1 MSTVRELRARFTAQA
16 EGMKAVARSVKKD
29 LQGIGDTTEKSTK
42 RVNNGFGD
50 LNKSLASLDKN
61 LQKVGDA
68 KGFEDLNKT
77 LRKVRT
83 ELASTGKISAQSM
96 KELQVSVKGAK
107 DNFGSLGDEGKVSLS
122 GLNKFLNR
130 VDAQLGNIDFD
141 NLKDGL
147 SDVNDELVTTGDQF
161 DHMNR
166 NAKDAGSEF
175 GNFRDKTSGVL
186 SEIRALKR
194 EMQSFKKEMEL
205 ATLKAVLP
213 FKKKMIETERDMF
226 KLAHSM
232 GNYSGSTKEF
242 MGQVNQLG
250 KEFKK
255 TQDAMINADRSIAK
269 SMIQTAGQM
278 ANMSTQ
284 ASKISDNYTR
294 MANPI
299 YNVNKAGLAVADTLN
314 KIANNG
320 NAATLALKLL
330 GPNAS
335 MKQLYDMQGMIN
347 QGLMRF
353 QMVALAAVATSA
365 LLYTSLFKIA
375 KGPDPSEV
383 YQKQAEALAEYTK
396 AVQDRTKE
404 IMDAWSLFE
413 DIQLKKTSGKQLIKN
428 LDEQVEA
435 LKNWRTNLA
444 EISQRAGEEFAQYL
458 AAMGPEAAGEI
469 SAITKMSEP
478 ELNKYVALWKE
489 KMAQATGQAV
499 SELEELK
506 AATDKKVQ
514 ELQDS
519 LTPLGLALEPLKQV
533 WAEAIQPMVD
543 AFTMVAVPIVNF
555 LTLIGEMIVKFNEAH
570 PVMALI
576 IQGILMLIPILTL
589 LLSPLAVGI
598 GLIAG
603 FKAALASVWPL
614 IGPLITGLAAMS
626 GTVWI
631 VAAAIIGLVAG
642 IMYLWK
648 TNETFRNGIISGWN
662 AIKAAAVAV
671 WGFIKP
677 YIMQAIEA
685 VVGFVR
691 EKMSQLKTFWDQN
704 GAQILQAGKNVW
716 NVISTVIK
724 TVMNAIW
731 SVMKFVWPVILE
743 LIKSVWNNIKGV
755 IDGALNIIMGLV
767 KVFSGLLTGDFGK
780 MWEGI
785 KQIFF
790 GAIQL
795 VWNWINLLFV
805 GRILGAG
812 KLLFSGLKSVMTTLW
827 TTLKNIFV
835 GGVNAVRNFAVNGFT
850 NMKNLLTGIVTDIKT
865 GINTTFGNIVDAA
878 KALPGKIG
886 DGIKSMAGKAWA
898 GIKSFGNEMA
908 KGFGKIINGAT
919 GGINWVMG
927 KLGIDFTIPEWEPPQ
942 YAKGTKGN
950 GHPGGP
956 FVAGDGGKEELII
969 FPDGRMIMSPA
980 KSTLYYGEE
989 GTRVLS
995 GENTKKLLS
1004 QLPFYNSGKGL
1015 LNNAISS
1022 VKETA
1027 SNAWSGTKK
1036 VAGKVKDFA
1045 FDVWDYA
1052 SNPERLMQKVWEPFP
1067 LPKVEIAGAFGE
1079 IIKGAVNK
1087 IKDSAVGFV
1096 KKSIPSFDFGGAS
1109 SVNIKGGASAWR
1121 SMIIKAAQAMGEALS
1136 PSELNGIIAQ
1146 IQRES
1151 GGNQRIVQSSAV
1163 WDVNTAAGNPARG
1176 LLQYIPQTFRAY
1188 SVKGFNNIYDGY
1200 HQLLAFFNNRTWRRD
1215 LPYGRRGWGP
1225 RGGRKINGF
1234 FEGARVAAKQ
1244 LAWIAEKGAEYIIP
1258 TDGGQRAYELWLQ
1271 AGAENGFSG
1280 SDSNNNSPTQ
1290 NRGASSPPIIINP
1303 APVIIDGHELTEI
1316 IFPYVDAKQSSEL
1329 SNLSS
1334 VYGGKG

>member
-50 LNKSLASLDKN
+50 LNKSLSSLDKN
-61 LQKVGDA
+61 LQKVGDT
-68 KGFEDLNKT
+68 KGFEGLNKT

-83 ELASTGKISAQSM
+83 ELAGTGKISAESM
-96 KELQVSVKGAK
+96 RELQQSTREATE
-107 DNFGSLGDEGKVSLS
+107 NIASLGDEGNKSLRYL
-122 GLNKFLNR
+122 GTAINR
-130 VDAQLGNIDFD
+130 VDSHLN
-141 NLKDGL
+141 GL
-147 SDVNDELVTTGDQF
+147 DVESLTSSIENMNDELGATGEQF
-161 DHMNR
+161 DRVSKESKNTS
-166 NAKDAGSEF
+166 DEF
-175 GNFRDKTSGVL
+175 GDFRNKTSGVL
-186 SEIRALKR
+186 SEIRALQR
-194 EMQSFKKEMEL
+194 EMQSFKNEMKL

-213 FKKKMIETERDMF
+213 FKKKMIETERDMY

-255 TQDAMINADRSIAK
+255 TQDAMINADRSIAQ

-314 KIANNG
+314 KISNNG

-383 YQKQAEALAEYTK
+383 YQKQAEALAEYSK
-396 AVQDRTKE
+396 AVQERTQE
-404 IMDAWSLFE
+404 IMEAWNLFE
-413 DIQLKKTSGKQLIKN
+413 DIQVKKTSGESLIKN
-428 LDEQVEA
+428 LKEQVKE
-435 LKNWRTNLA
+435 LGNWKDHIA
-444 EISQRAGEEFAQYL
+444 EIGERAGDEFAQYL
-458 AAMGPEAAGEI
+458 ADMGPKASNEVR
-469 SAITKMSEP
+469 AIAHMTEP
-478 ELNKYVALWKE
+478 QLNEYVALWKK
-489 KMAQATGQAV
+489 KMAESKEQAV
-499 SELEELK
+499 SELEGLK
-506 AATDKKVQ
+506 IETDKKVK

-543 AFTMVAVPIVNF
+543 AFTKVAVPIVNF

-570 PVMALI
+570 PTMALI

-589 LLSPLAVGI
+589 LLSPLAIGI
-598 GLIAG
+598 GLFG
-603 FKAALASVWPL
+603 GLQAAMSAVWVF
-614 IGPLITGLAAMS
+614 IGPLITGLLAMV
-626 GTVWI
+626 GTVLL
-631 VAAAIIGLVAG
+631 VAAALVGLVWG
-642 IMYLWK
+642 INHLWK
-648 TNETFRNGIISGWN
+648 TNETFRNGVISAWN

-716 NVISTVIK
+716 NIISAVIQTAMNVIW
-724 TVMNAIW
+724 AI
-731 SVMKFVWPVILE
+731 MKVVWPIVLE

-767 KVFSGLLTGDFGK
+767 KVFSGLFTLNFKTL
-780 MWEGI
+780 WEGI

-812 KLLFSGLKSVMTTLW
+812 KLLFSGLKSIVTTLW
-827 TTLKNIFV
+827 STLKNLFIN
-835 GGVNAVRNFAVNGFT
+835 GVNTVKNFTSNGFLRL
-850 NMKNLLTGIVTDIKT
+850 KNEALHFLVKLQTGTLDIFGKIVK
-865 GINTTFGNIVDAA
+865 GA
-878 KALPGKIG
+878 KDLPGKIG
-886 DGIKSMAGKAWA
+886 DGIASMAGKAWK
-898 GIKSFGNEMA
+898 GIKAFGKEMG
-908 KGFGKIINGAT
+908 KGFAKVINGAT
-919 GGINWVMG
+919 DGINKVLA
-927 KLGIDFTIPEWEPPQ
+927 KLGVEFTIPEWEPPE
-942 YAKGTKGN
+942 YAKGKKS
-950 GHPGGP
+950 HPGGP
-956 FVAGDGGKEELII
+956 FIAGDGGKEELIL
-969 FPDGRMIMSPA
+969 FPDGRMTMSPA

-989 GTRVLS
+989 GTQVLS
-995 GENTKKLLS
+995 GENTKKLLNK
-1004 QLPFYNSGKGL
+1004 LPFYNSGKGL
-1015 LNNAISS
+1015 LNSVISG
-1022 VKETA
+1022 VKETT

-1045 FDVWDYA
+1045 FDVWEYA
-1052 SNPERLMQKVWEPFP
+1052 SDPEKLMQKVWESFP
-1067 LPKVEIAGAFGE
+1067 IPKVEIAGAFGE
-1079 IIKGAVNK
+1079 ILKGTVSK

-1096 KKSIPSFDFGGAS
+1096 KGKLSDFGDLGSVGAPS
-1109 SVNIKGGASAWR
+1109 GKGVERWR
-1121 SMIIKAAQAMGEALS
+1121 SVILRAATAMRESINPA
-1136 PSELNGIIAQ
+1136 EVNGILAQ
-1146 IQRES
+1146 IKRES
-1151 GGNQRIVQSSAV
+1151 GGNEKIVQSSAV

-1188 SVKGFNNIYDGY
+1188 AVKGYNNIYSGY
-1200 HQLLAFFNNRTWRRD
+1200 DQLLAFFNNRTWRRD

-1271 AGAENGFSG
+1271 AGEENGFGG
-1280 SDSNNNSPTQ
+1280 SSNNNSPIP
-1290 NRGASSPPIIINP
+1290 NRSVSSQPIIINP

-1329 SNLSS
+1329 SQLLS
-1334 VYGGKG
+1334 VNGVKG